1 MEMRESALVRE
12 RRDVRERERERIR
25 ERDSV
30 GGERERER
38 KRGNYILG
46 LMFSASRYIL
56 PYFSSSILFIL
67 P

>member
-1 MEMRESALVRE
+1 MRESALVRE

-38 KRGNYILG
+38 GNYILG